1 MSKNKLSRIACV
13 WIGLVLS
20 IAWVSLGQAQTFNV
34 KDFGAKGDGTTVDT
48 AAINKAIKAAHDA
61 GGGLVAFPSGNY
73 RSTSIHLTNNVTL
86 YLSNSAVILAAAS
99 GYDSPESNPFDNYQD
114 FGHSHF
120 HNALIWGEKLHDIGI
135 IGPGTIN
142 GDNNLSTAD
151 SPSSGQADKAISLK
165 LCNRVTLNDF
175 TVLQGGHFAILA
187 NGCSN
192 IVMNSAKLLSSTDRD
207 AFDLINSSHVLIMN
221 SRIEGSDDSMC
232 LKADFALGAKFENSD
247 IHVIN
252 CSILSTGNNAIQF
265 GSETIGDFFDCS
277 FSGITIG
284 SAGKAGLGVTSQDGS
299 IIDGISFSD
308 ITMQHCSTPIFIKLD
323 DQNRPSSDP
332 HPLGRIRN
340 LSFQNI
346 TATHSTQNGTEFT
359 SVVHGKAGTPVQ
371 NVTFDNVHLT
381 VVGGHST

>member
-1 MSKNKLSRIACV
+1 MSKSNRIAG
-13 WIGLVLS
+13 IGLAAVL
-20 IAWVSLGQAQTFNV
+20 WTCVCGAQVFNV
-34 KDFGAKGDGTTVDT
+34 KDFGATGNGATVDT
-48 AAINKAIKAAHDA
+48 SAINNAIKAAHNA
-61 GGGLVAFPSGNY
+61 GGGVVTFPPGNY

-86 YLSNSAVILAAAS
+86 YLSNNAVILAASS
-99 GYDSPESNPFDNYQD
+99 GFDSAESNPFSSYQD

-135 IGPGTIN
+135 IGPGTID
-142 GDNNLSTAD
+142 GDNNLSTSD

-165 LCNRVTLNDF
+165 LCDRVTLNDF
-175 TVLQGGHFAILA
+175 TLRQGGHFGILA

-192 IVMNSAKLLSSTDRD
+192 LTMNAAKILCSTDRD
-207 AFDLINSSHVLIMN
+207 AFDLISSSHALIIN

-232 LKADFALGAKFENSD
+232 LKSDFALGVKLASSD
-247 IHVIN
+247 LHVIN

-265 GSETIGDFFDCS
+265 GSETIGDFLDCS

-284 SAGKAGLGVTSQDGS
+284 AAGKAGLGVTSQDGS

-308 ITMQHCSTPIFIKLD
+308 ITMQHCSTPIFVKLD

-340 LSFQNI
+340 LSFRNI

-359 SVVHGKAGTPVQ
+359 SVVHGKSGTPVQ

-381 VVGGHST
+381 VVGG